1 MVQVMLPLEMLMVA
15 QVVRVVVAQTVL
27 HRVQR
32 IKAILVAQLVT
43 VMVVQ
48 DQPQVLVVV
57 QVAVRVRLEY
67 LKMVEMV

>member
-15 QVVRVVVAQTVL
+15 QVVRVAVAQTVL
-27 HRVQR
+27 HQVQR

-48 DQPQVLVVV
+48 DQPQVLVVA